1 MTTWYRSR
9 APLRLG
15 LAGGGTDVS
24 PYSDQFGG
32 CVLNATIDLFSYCS
46 LSSRDDNQVHF
57 AATDLNKSFIG
68 SATPSHSSDNGL
80 PLHSTVYNVIVH
92 KFNKGISLPCNMVTY
107 SDAPAGSGL
116 GSSSTLV
123 VAMLGAFKEWLQ
135 LPLEEYEIAHLAFE
149 IERITLSLAGGK
161 QDQYAAAFGGF
172 NFMEFLPEGEV
183 VVSPLKIDQP
193 IINEL
198 QLSLVLYYTGAS
210 RNSSQIIA
218 QQMNNVKTGVL
229 ASVEAMHEIKQNA
242 VAMKEYLL
250 QGHLKAFSKGLNSS
264 WQSKKAMA
272 SVISNNQIEAVFE
285 VAMKAGALAGKVSG
299 AGGGGYIMFMVDPSS
314 RMKVIRALEQLDGTV
329 QHFNFTSTGMETWR
343 AKSLVDL
350 PPII

>member
-46 LSSRDDNQVHF
+46 LSSRCDDQVHF
-57 AATDLNKSFIG
+57 AATDLNESFIG
-68 SATPSHSSDNGL
+68 SAENLHSTDHALS
-80 PLHSTVYNVIVH
+80 LHSTVYDVIVH
-92 KFNKGISLPCNMVTY
+92 KFNKGIPLPCNMVTY

-116 GSSSTLV
+116 GASSTLV
-123 VAMLGAFKEWLQ
+123 VAMLGAFKEWLH
-135 LPLEEYEIAHLAFE
+135 LPLGEYEIARLAFE
-149 IERITLSLAGGK
+149 IERVTLSLAGGK
-161 QDQYAAAFGGF
+161 QDQYAAAVGGF
-172 NFMEFLPEGEV
+172 NFMEFLPSDEV
-183 VVSPLKIDQP
+183 IVSPLKINES

-218 QQMNNVKTGVL
+218 EQINNVKTGVV
-229 ASVEAMHEIKQNA
+229 ASVEAMHEIKKNA
-242 VAMKEYLL
+242 FAMKEHLL
-250 QGHLKAFSKGLNSS
+250 QGNLKAFSEGLNSS
-264 WQSKKAMA
+264 WESKKVMS
-272 SVISNNQIEAVFE
+272 SVVSNNQIEAVFE

-299 AGGGGYIMFMVDPSS
+299 AGGGGYIMFMVDPCS
-314 RMKVIRALEQLDGTV
+314 RMELIRALEQLNGSV
-329 QHFNFTSTGMETWR
+329 QHFNFTSLGIETWR
-343 AKSLVDL
+343 SNSLIDVSS
-350 PPII
+350 II